1 MKTKEELKKYFE
13 NGDIPVQ
20 EEFWEWQDSYWHK
33 NDLIPINQIQNS
45 GQIIQQNS
53 SFNDYMNP
61 TLEVGALAI
70 SGSVGFPTGS
80 TIRGRTDSF
89 LDIVYANQIE
99 LLGDMLLQTI
109 FYYSDTNVFIS
120 KQDINAKTFTPTIP
134 ATAKKWKVSLHHID
148 KTQTV
153 TQPELN
159 AIKIN
164 CYSSKSITF
173 NDIVENAKASIK
185 VISEYNNLEINL
197 GENIPTEIGRIAV
210 NNGFNSTS
218 DTGIRTALIPVVSGK
233 YLISQKSGY
242 KISRVVFYKDGIFAN
257 QNVTTNDFSVDNLTS
272 NQVRIVFEKNTP
284 TEIVTEQDRLDFTYI
299 LKNIS
304 ASKYD
309 QLLNESKKSKPLPS
323 TIYTINEQVAILNTN
338 DTDINFDLANRKIII
353 SGGAIIDT
361 GNTTVGRIS
370 LPISTAGIDLPSA
383 ITAGVVLYNKTNN
396 TIIVQS
402 QTSAPLL
409 NHLILFTY
417 RYSGAFTTFYVT
429 GLKNYSVNGV
439 PVSQKDTRQMNK
451 FAVDN
456 FGIKYW
462 SAPVYPAFNP
472 LTLTSDVLYPMYDR
486 VIAPF
491 SNNVTKTVIGQTE
504 GPAPYDILRIDI
516 SFNRKMPPTQ
526 RRRKPRIFVC
536 AGTHGGEKLSVYT
549 TYLFFKL
556 LLENPNKDEMIDAL
570 RTNYDWTLIPLVN
583 PYALNVGNVS
593 GTESVRWNH
602 NGVDINRNF
611 DYRWAEYADGGAGS
625 QSYKGTAPFSEKES
639 QLVRDTFNAI
649 KTDTVLFIDCH
660 NFGSGVNIDYRA
672 VWFASSFN
680 TVQNAIY
687 SLCDRLDA
695 EIRKRYSY
703 LADKDLLAF
712 SDIDGSSPM
721 SQAWMGNQQVVAMTM
736 ETDQS
741 DYYNPTDPTSFN
753 NNVITRS
760 IETYVNTFY
769 SMGKYAVD
777 FYNNRMY

>member
-1 MKTKEELKKYFE
+1 MKTKEDLKLYFE
-13 NGDIPVQ
+13 NGDKPTQ
-20 EEFWEWQDSYWHK
+20 EHFWSWLDAYWHK
-33 NDLIPINQIQNS
+33 NDLIPSNQIQNID
-45 GQIIQQNS
+45 QFIQKNS
-53 SFNDYMNP
+53 SFNDYINP
-61 TLEVGALAI
+61 TLEVGALAL

-80 TIRGRTDSF
+80 TTRGRTDTF
-89 LDIVYANQIE
+89 LDTLYASQIE
-99 LLGDMLLQTI
+99 LVGDMLFQTI
-109 FYYSDTNVFIS
+109 FYYTATNVFIS
-120 KQDINAKTFTPTIP
+120 KQDINAKTFTPTVP
-134 ATAKKWKVSLHHID
+134 AAAKKWKVSVYHTTN
-148 KTQTV
+148 TQTV

-164 CYSSKSITF
+164 CYSSESITF
-173 NDIVENAKASIK
+173 NDIVENTKLSTK
-185 VISEYNNLEINL
+185 VISEYNDFEINL
-197 GENIPTEIGRIAV
+197 GDSIPTETGRIAI
-210 NNGFNSTS
+210 NNGLNSTS
-218 DTGIRTALIPVVSGK
+218 DTGIRTALIPVVTGN

-242 KISRVVFYKDGIFAN
+242 KISRIVFYKDGVFTN
-257 QNVTTNDFSVDNLTS
+257 QNVNTNEFSVDNATT
-272 NQVRIVFEKNTP
+272 NQVRIVFEKNNP
-284 TEIVTEQDRLDFTYI
+284 TDIITEQDRLDFTYI
-299 LKNIS
+299 LKNVS

-309 QLLNESKKSKPLPS
+309 QLLNETKKSKPLPS

-338 DTDINFDLANRKIII
+338 DSDINFDLTTRKIII

-370 LPISTAGIDLPSA
+370 LPTSTIGIDMPSA

-396 TIIVQS
+396 TVIVQN

-409 NHLILFTY
+409 NHLVLFTY
-417 RYSGAFTTFYVT
+417 RYSGSFASFYVT
-429 GLKNYSVNGV
+429 GLKNYCVNGV

-462 SAPVYPAFNP
+462 SAPIYPAFDP
-472 LTLTSDVLYPMYDR
+472 LTLTSGVLYPMYDN

-504 GPAPYDILRIDI
+504 GPTPYDILRIDI
-516 SFNRKMPPTQ
+516 SFNRKTPPTQ

-536 AGTHGGEKLSVYT
+536 GGIHGGEKLAVYT

-570 RTNYDWTLIPLVN
+570 RTNYDWTFIPLVN
-583 PYALNVGNVS
+583 PYALNIGKVDGA
-593 GTESVRWNH
+593 ESVRWNH

-611 DYRWAEYADGGAGS
+611 DYRWVEYADGGPGS

-649 KTDTVLFIDCH
+649 KTDTVLYIDCH

-672 VWFASSFN
+672 AWFASSFN

-695 EIRKRYSY
+695 ETRKRYSY

-736 ETDQS
+736 ETDQG
-741 DYYNPTDPTSFN
+741 DFYNPTDPSSFN
-753 NNVITRS
+753 SNVITRS

-769 SMGKYAVD
+769 SLGKYAVD
-777 FYNNRMY
+777 FYNNRI